1 MDHRPRLRVDLGE
14 VMLSKTEFLFSGSTE
29 RDEDFLASL
38 LLSLNRF
45 HTLFW
50 CFFEQVTT
58 RWVKEAPYAKKLF
71 SDL

>member
-14 VMLSKTEFLFSGSTE
+14 VMLSKTELLFSGSTE

-50 CFFEQVTT
+50 CFHC
-58 RWVKEAPYAKKLF
+58 
-71 SDL
+71 